1 MSFVKSMGKNIDK
14 SISRNLIILKNQLQ
28 MQKEQFNK
36 QQKKMVIS
44 LVTIKLLIELQNFQ
58 TIHNS
63 ITQKIIIKNE
73 NHNEN
78 HKEIPNEGYI

>member
-1 MSFVKSMGKNIDK
+1 MGKNIDK

-44 LVTIKLLIELQNFQ
+44 LVIIKLLIELQNFQ

-73 NHNEN
+73 NHNAN

>member
-1 MSFVKSMGKNIDK
+1 MSFLTSMGKNIDK
-14 SISRNLIILKNQLQ
+14 SISRNLIIPKNQLQ
-28 MQKEQFNK
+28 MLKEQFNK

-44 LVTIKLLIELQNFQ
+44 LVIIKLLIELQNFQ

-63 ITQKIIIKNE
+63 IIQKIIIK
-73 NHNEN
+73 NEN

>member
-1 MSFVKSMGKNIDK
+1 MGKNIDK

-44 LVTIKLLIELQNFQ
+44 LVIIKLLIELQNFQ

-73 NHNEN
+73 NH
-78 HKEIPNEGYI
+78 KEIPNEGYI

>member
-1 MSFVKSMGKNIDK
+1 MGKNIDK

-44 LVTIKLLIELQNFQ
+44 FVIIKLLIELQNFQ

>member
-1 MSFVKSMGKNIDK
+1 MGKNIDK

-36 QQKKMVIS
+36 QQKKIVIS
-44 LVTIKLLIELQNFQ
+44 LVIIKLLIELQNFQ

-78 HKEIPNEGYI
+78 HKKIPNEGYI

>member
-1 MSFVKSMGKNIDK
+1 MGKNIDK

-36 QQKKMVIS
+36 QQKKMVVS
-44 LVTIKLLIELQNFQ
+44 LVIIKLLIELQNFQ

-63 ITQKIIIKNE
+63 ITQKIIIKYE